1 MDFNE
6 CDFEIKSFNSIN
18 NITKLSINQSQGIKS
33 GNNYFPNRT
42 TSNKS
47 HPIVSLINSQNGSSN
62 EYKENKLLMEDEEG
76 EGEKKKARESLDGIG
91 EEINELFF
99 SNIES
104 DGHKEEEMKKIEE
117 EFGNLL
123 N

>member
-1 MDFNE
+1 
-6 CDFEIKSFNSIN
+6 
-18 NITKLSINQSQGIKS
+18 
-33 GNNYFPNRT
+33 
-42 TSNKS
+42 
-47 HPIVSLINSQNGSSN
+47 
-62 EYKENKLLMEDEEG
+62 MEDEEG